1 LLIESFLQVFFLKPC
16 RADNAI
22 YSIGLQWTKARH
34 GATLHC
40 SVDRFGAASQTVE
53 TYRTTP
59 HPSPHQKSKI
69 PWIFICTASAF

>member
-1 LLIESFLQVFFLKPC
+1 LLIERFLQGFSW

-40 SVDRFGAASQTVE
+40 NVDRFGAE
-53 TYRTTP
+53 GLTP
-59 HPSPHQKSKI
+59 
-69 PWIFICTASAF
+69 A